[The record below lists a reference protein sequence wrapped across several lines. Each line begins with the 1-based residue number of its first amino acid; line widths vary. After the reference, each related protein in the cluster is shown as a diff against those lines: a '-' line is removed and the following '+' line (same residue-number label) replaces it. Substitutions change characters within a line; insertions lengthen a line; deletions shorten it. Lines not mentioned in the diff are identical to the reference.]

1 MASLEPEE
9 THLPDHEEWPQLTD
23 SVAGINNQEGL
34 AQRRLDRLMT
44 SGLLRDF
51 QDDDLGRQYQAQLC
65 SECAALN
72 LTVAHFLPHPFPE
85 PGTGRDERDLLFAR
99 PYTAIRMSTSCP
111 LCGLIQRAVDAT
123 CNAEQLNIQ
132 KDSLH
137 CLLYMT
143 RFSCFW
149 DHEQGYESFRFLT
162 VLGTTPSHERQLF
175 AVDILPVESKL
186 LPHCFVGRIV
196 PEKISPQMIKRWLQQ
211 CEFVHKQSCMRLE
224 SPGQGIVE
232 NWSSPLWNED
242 RFMPLLPSLYFI
254 DVHFNCL
261 TRLPAGGRYLALSYV
276 WGNVQSMQAHRST
289 IKHLKTPGSLW
300 LAQSQLPAVILDAMQ
315 LTADIGERYLWV
327 DSLCIV
333 QDDLETKQA
342 AINKMNLVYGNAFV
356 TIIAATG
363 DDASTG
369 LLGLGDR
376 PRSQQQDCAIIGPHL
391 KLIVPHSLKAL
402 EQTKWANRAWT

>member
-1 MASLEPEE
+1 
-9 THLPDHEEWPQLTD
+9 
-23 SVAGINNQEGL
+23 
-34 AQRRLDRLMT
+34 
-44 SGLLRDF
+44 
-51 QDDDLGRQYQAQLC
+51 
-65 SECAALN
+65 
-72 LTVAHFLPHPFPE
+72 
-85 PGTGRDERDLLFAR
+85 
-99 PYTAIRMSTSCP
+99 
-111 LCGLIQRAVDAT
+111 
-123 CNAEQLNIQ
+123 
-132 KDSLH
+132 
-137 CLLYMT
+137 
-143 RFSCFW
+143 
-149 DHEQGYESFRFLT
+149 
-162 VLGTTPSHERQLF
+162 
-175 AVDILPVESKL
+175 
-186 LPHCFVGRIV
+186 
-196 PEKISPQMIKRWLQQ
+196 MIKRWLQQ

-242 RFMPLLPSLYFI
+242 RFMPLLLSLYFI

-402 EQTKWANRAWT
+402 EQTKWANQAWT